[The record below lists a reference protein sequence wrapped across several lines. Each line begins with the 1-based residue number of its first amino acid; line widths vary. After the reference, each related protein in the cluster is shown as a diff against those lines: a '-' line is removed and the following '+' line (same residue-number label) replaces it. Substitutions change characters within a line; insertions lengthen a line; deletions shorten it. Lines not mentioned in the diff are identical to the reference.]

1 MEAVAFDK
9 RICERYCPM
18 KYPLVR
24 LVTGLLL
31 CGTTLSPAFAQSV
44 PQYDH
49 VVLVIDENK
58 NDTEIRN
65 SALAPYINNVLLP
78 QSADLTHFVA
88 EQHPSQPNYL
98 QLFSGSDQGVKQDGL
113 PGTPAEPGTLAAPPP
128 FHTPNLG
135 REILDSGHTF
145 ASFSESL
152 PSVGFTGETYSADPT
167 LNEYVRKHNP
177 TVEWQDDTATKA
189 SNPNT
194 LPSSVNRAF
203 SDFPTD
209 AAGFASLPSFSFVV
223 PNEQNDMHDGSI
235 TQGDTWLQ
243 NNIEPYRQWAM
254 THNSLLIFT
263 FDESDFGALQSDP
276 NNQIITA
283 ISGQNVIVGK
293 YSEAAISRFHL
304 SDAASPDT
312 AINHY
317 NLART
322 IEGMFSTANNV
333 SGVAQNNLET
343 NPLGG
348 SILPIT
354 DIFMSP
360 APEPS
365 SLLSLGIGIG
375 ALALAAVRR
384 RLLSQRKAQ

>member
-1 MEAVAFDK
+1 
-9 RICERYCPM
+9 M
-18 KYPLVR
+18 KHPSVR
-24 LVTGLLL
+24 LLASVLL
-31 CGTTLSPAFAQSV
+31 CGAALSPARAQTV
-44 PQYDH
+44 PHYDH

-78 QSADLTHFVA
+78 GSADLTHFVA

-128 FHTPNLG
+128 FHTANLG
-135 REILDSGHTF
+135 REIVNAGRTF

-152 PSVGFTGETYSADPT
+152 PTTGFTGEAFSNNPG

-177 TVEWQDDTATKA
+177 TVDWQDDSATDA
-189 SNPNT
+189 SNPNA
-194 LPSSVNRAF
+194 LKSSVNRAF

-209 AAGFASLPSFSFVV
+209 AAGFAGLPSFSLVV

-235 TQGDTWLQ
+235 QTGDAWLRDH
-243 NNIEPYRQWAM
+243 IEAYRQWAL
-254 THNSLLIFT
+254 TNNSLLIFT
-263 FDESDFGALQSDP
+263 FDESDLGALQSDP

-293 YSEAAISRFHL
+293 YAESAISRFRI
-304 SDAASPDT
+304 SEAATPDT

-322 IEGMFSTANNV
+322 IESIFSTATDV
-333 SGVAQNNLET
+333 STVAQNNRQV
-343 NPLGG
+343 NILGG

-354 DIFMSP
+354 DIFLSP

-365 SLLSLGIGIG
+365 AGLIWG
-375 ALALAAVRR
+375 AGAGVLALAGLRR
-384 RLLSQRKAQ
+384 RFRGQRKPQ

>member
-1 MEAVAFDK
+1 
-9 RICERYCPM
+9 M
-18 KYPLVR
+18 KHPVR
-24 LVTGLLL
+24 NALASLLL
-31 CGTTLSPAFAQSV
+31 CCAAMPAALAQTV

-78 QSADLTHFVA
+78 GSADLTHFVA

-135 REILDSGHTF
+135 REILNSGHTF
-145 ASFSESL
+145 AAFSESL
-152 PSVGFTGETYSADPT
+152 PSVGFTGEAFTNDT
-167 LNEYVRKHNP
+167 GLNEYVRKHNP
-177 TVEWQDDTATKA
+177 TVDWQDDAATQS
-189 SNPNT
+189 SNPNA

-203 SDFPTD
+203 SDFPTTD
-209 AAGFASLPSFSFVV
+209 AGFAGLPSFSLVV

-235 TQGDTWLQ
+235 QMGDAWLQ
-243 NNIEPYRQWAM
+243 THIEPYRQWAL

-263 FDESDFGALQSDP
+263 FDESDLGALQSDP

-283 ISGQNVIVGK
+283 ISGQNVVVGK
-293 YSEAAISRFHL
+293 YDEAAISRFHI

-317 NLART
+317 NLLRT
-322 IEGMFSTANNV
+322 LEGAFSTANDASLV
-333 SGVAQNNLET
+333 GQNNVET

-348 SILPIT
+348 TILPIT
-354 DIFMSP
+354 DIFATA

-365 SLLSLGIGIG
+365 PG
-375 ALALAAVRR
+375 AVWGMGAGVLAMAGLRR
-384 RLLSQRKAQ
+384 RFRGQRKSQ

>member
-1 MEAVAFDK
+1 
-9 RICERYCPM
+9 M

-24 LVTGLLL
+24 LLTGVLL
-31 CGTTLSPAFAQSV
+31 CGASLSPALAQSV

-78 QSADLTHFVA
+78 GSADLTHFVA

-98 QLFSGSDQGVKQDGL
+98 HFFSGSDQGVKQDGL
-113 PGTPAEPGTLAAPPP
+113 PGTTAEPGTLPPLGTPPP

-135 REILDSGHTF
+135 REILNSGHTF

-152 PSVGFTGETYSADPT
+152 PSVGFTGEAFTSTPGV
-167 LNEYVRKHNP
+167 NEYVRKHNP
-177 TVEWQDDTATKA
+177 AVDWQDDTATA
-189 SNPNT
+189 SSNPNA
-194 LPSSVNRAF
+194 LPSSVNQAF
-203 SDFPTD
+203 SAFPTTD
-209 AAGFASLPSFSFVV
+209 AGFAGLPSFSLVV

-235 TQGDTWLQ
+235 QTGDKWLADH
-243 NNIEPYRQWAM
+243 IEPYRQWAL

-263 FDESDFGALQSDP
+263 FDESDLGALQSDP

-293 YSEAAISRFHL
+293 YTEDAIARFKI
-304 SDAASPDT
+304 SQAASPDT

-317 NLART
+317 NLLRT
-322 IEGMFSTANNV
+322 IEGAFSTANDASLV
-333 SGVAQNNLET
+333 GQNNKMINIT
-343 NPLGG
+343 GG

-354 DIFMSP
+354 DIFATA

-365 SLLSLGIGIG
+365 PCLIWG
-375 ALALAAVRR
+375 AGAGVLAFVGLRR
-384 RLLSQRKAQ
+384 RFLGQRKAQ

>member
-1 MEAVAFDK
+1 
-9 RICERYCPM
+9 M
-18 KYPLVR
+18 KYPWTR
-24 LVTGLLL
+24 LAAGMLL
-31 CGTTLSPAFAQSV
+31 CGAALSPARAQSV

-65 SALAPYINNVLLP
+65 SALAPYINTVLLP
-78 QSADLTHFVA
+78 GSADLTHFVA

-113 PGTPAEPGTLAAPPP
+113 PGTSAEPGTLAMPPP
-128 FHTPNLG
+128 FHTPNIG
-135 REILDSGHTF
+135 REILNAGRTF
-145 ASFSESL
+145 ATFSESL
-152 PSVGFTGETYSADPT
+152 PSVGFTGEAFSNDPG

-177 TVEWQDDTATKA
+177 TVEWQDDAATNA
-189 SNPNT
+189 SNPNA
-194 LPSSVNRAF
+194 LPYSVNRAF
-203 SDFPTD
+203 SDFPATD
-209 AAGFASLPSFSFVV
+209 AGFAGLPSFSLVV

-235 TQGDTWLQ
+235 TQGDSWLQ
-243 NNIEPYRQWAM
+243 THIEPYRQWAL

-263 FDESDFGALQSDP
+263 FDESDMGQFAADP

-283 ISGQNVIVGK
+283 ISGQNVIVGR
-293 YSEAAISRFHL
+293 YSEAAIARFHL

-317 NLART
+317 NLLRT
-322 IEGMFSTANNV
+322 IESAFSTANDA
-333 SGVAQNNLET
+333 SLVAQHNLQT

-354 DIFMSP
+354 DIFLNA

-365 SLLSLGIGIG
+365 PWLIWGLGAG
-375 ALALAAVRR
+375 ALAWAGFRR
-384 RLLSQRKAQ
+384 RCA

>member
-1 MEAVAFDK
+1 
-9 RICERYCPM
+9 M
-18 KYPLVR
+18 KYSPAR
-24 LVTGLLL
+24 LAAGLLL
-31 CGTTLSPAFAQSV
+31 CLSALSPALAQNV

-135 REILDSGHTF
+135 REILNSGHSF

-152 PSVGFTGETYSADPT
+152 PSVGFTGETFSSDPT

-177 TVEWQDDTATKA
+177 AVEWQDDAATQA
-189 SNPNT
+189 SNPNA
-194 LPSSVNRAF
+194 LGSSVNRAF
-203 SDFPTD
+203 SDFPTTD
-209 AAGFASLPSFSFVV
+209 AGFAGLPSFSFVV
-223 PNEQNDMHDGSI
+223 PNEQDDMHDGSI
-235 TQGDTWLQ
+235 TQGDSWLQ
-243 NNIEPYRQWAM
+243 THIEPYRQWAM

-322 IEGMFSTANNV
+322 IEGMFGTANDV
-333 SGVAQNNLET
+333 SLVAQNNLET

-354 DIFMSP
+354 DIFATA

-365 SLLSLGIGIG
+365 PWLTWGMG
-375 ALALAAVRR
+375 AVVLTLAGLRR
-384 RLLSQRKAQ
+384 RAVSQRKAQ

>member
-1 MEAVAFDK
+1 MSMK
-9 RICERYCPM
+9 RS
-18 KYPLVR
+18 LVSCAA
-24 LVTGLLL
+24 GLLL
-31 CGTTLSPAFAQSV
+31 CAAASSPALAQSV
-44 PQYDH
+44 PGYSH

-58 NDTEIRN
+58 NDTEIRG

-78 QSADLTHFVA
+78 GSADLTHFVA

-113 PGTPAEPGTLAAPPP
+113 PGTSAEPGTLAAPPP

-145 ASFSESL
+145 ASFSETL
-152 PSVGFTGETYSADPT
+152 PSVGFTGETFSPDPT

-177 TVEWQDDTATKA
+177 AVEWQDDAATNA
-189 SNPNT
+189 SNPNA

-203 SDFPTD
+203 TDFPTD
-209 AAGFASLPSFSFVV
+209 AAGFASLPSFSLVV

-235 TQGDTWLQ
+235 TQGDTWLRDH
-243 NNIEPYRQWAM
+243 IEAYRQWAL
-254 THNSLLIFT
+254 TNNSLLIFT
-263 FDESDFGALQSDP
+263 FDESDLGALQSDP

-317 NLART
+317 NLAST
-322 IEGMFSTANNV
+322 IEDIFGTANNV
-333 SGVAQNNLET
+333 SMVAQNNLET

-348 SILPIT
+348 TILPIT
-354 DIFMSP
+354 DIFLAA

-365 SLLSLGIGIG
+365 PWLIWGAGAGLLT
-375 ALALAAVRR
+375 LAGLRR
-384 RLLSQRKAQ
+384 RTVAQRKAE

>member
-1 MEAVAFDK
+1 
-9 RICERYCPM
+9 M
-18 KYPLVR
+18 KQPLMK
-24 LVTGLLL
+24 LLASALL
-31 CGTTLSPAFAQSV
+31 CGTALSPALAQSV
-44 PQYDH
+44 PHYDH
-49 VVLVIDENK
+49 IVLVIDENK
-58 NDTEIRN
+58 NDTQIRG
-65 SALAPYINNVLLP
+65 SALAPYINTVLLP
-78 QSADLTHFVA
+78 GSADLTRFVA

-135 REILDSGHTF
+135 REILSAGRTF
-145 ASFSESL
+145 AAFSESL
-152 PSVGFTGETYSADPT
+152 PSVGSTAEAFSNDAG

-177 TVEWQDDTATKA
+177 AVEWQDDAATNA
-189 SNPNT
+189 SNPNA

-203 SDFPTD
+203 ADFPTTD
-209 AAGFASLPSFSFVV
+209 AGFAGLPSFSFVV

-243 NNIEPYRQWAM
+243 THIEPYRQWAL

-263 FDESDFGALQSDP
+263 FDESDTSAPQQDP
-276 NNQIITA
+276 SNQIITA

-293 YSEAAISRFHL
+293 YSEAAIARFHL
-304 SDAASPDT
+304 SDAAAPDT

-317 NLART
+317 NLLRT
-322 IEGMFSTANNV
+322 IEEALGTANDA
-333 SGVAQNNLET
+333 SLVAQNNLQT
-343 NPLGG
+343 NPLSG

-354 DIFMSP
+354 DIFITP

-365 SLLSLGIGIG
+365 GGLIWAVGAG
-375 ALALAAVRR
+375 ALALAALRR
-384 RLLSQRKAQ
+384 RLSKS